1 MKEFIFLNGPTGV
14 GKTTLAKKL
23 HHHYQ
28 GVYIE
33 QHMIPDFYP
42 FLEDEDQAALLEEKA
57 CWEAM
62 LAIAWRFHELN
73 FKAIII
79 LDYDDIRAREIPII
93 FQGHAFICLKLISS
107 DFEQNKQQMVHRQP
121 PGLNDLETLERAT
134 RKIMHRECLP
144 NEVVIDVAGK
154 SVEQVFEDAVSVID
168 TYQSQK
174 NYSYHPLPEKAFD
187 SWVQI
192 KRRQMDHT

>member
-1 MKEFIFLNGPTGV
+1 MNGPTDV

-62 LAIAWRFHELN
+62 LAMAWRFHELN
-73 FKAIII
+73 FKSIII

-107 DFEQNKQQMVHRQP
+107 DFEQNKQQMVHREP
-121 PGLNDLETLERAT
+121 PGLMYLEILARGTK
-134 RKIMHRECLP
+134 KIMQRDLLP
-144 NEVVIDVAGK
+144 NERLIDIAGK
-154 SVEQVFEDAVSVID
+154 TPEIVFLEAISLID

-174 NYSYHPLPEKAFD
+174 DYPPIELLLYFKSLRYGFK
-187 SWVQI
+187 
-192 KRRQMDHT
+192 

>member
-62 LAIAWRFHELN
+62 LAMAWRFHELN
-73 FKAIII
+73 FKSIII

-107 DFEQNKQQMVHRQP
+107 DFEQNKQQMVHREP
-121 PGLNDLETLERAT
+121 PGLMYLETMARGT
-134 RKIMHRECLP
+134 KKIMQRDLLP
-144 NEVVIDVAGK
+144 NERLIDIAGK
-154 SVEQVFEDAVSVID
+154 TPEIVFLEAISLID

-174 NYSYHPLPEKAFD
+174 DYPPVELLLYFKSLRYGFK
-187 SWVQI
+187 
-192 KRRQMDHT
+192 